1 MYEDLHLAFHEIDF
15 IVPVHRF
22 NIQYSYVTK
31 ERLSFIREF
40 VLRIVQLSPL
50 KPNQIATYLG
60 LNKEEL
66 NEALSDLMSTGDLQI
81 SESGDV
87 LLTSKSED
95 YFEGLGK

>member
-40 VLRIVQLSPL
+40 VLGIIDFPTKAKSD
-50 KPNQIATYLG
+50 
-60 LNKEEL
+60 
-66 NEALSDLMSTGDLQI
+66 SDL
-81 SESGDV
+81 
-87 LLTSKSED
+87 
-95 YFEGLGK
+95 FGLK